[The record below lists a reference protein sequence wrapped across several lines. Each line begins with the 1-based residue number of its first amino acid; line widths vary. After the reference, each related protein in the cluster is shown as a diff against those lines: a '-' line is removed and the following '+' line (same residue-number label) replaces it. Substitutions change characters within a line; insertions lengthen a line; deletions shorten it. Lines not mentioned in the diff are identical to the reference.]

1 MTAETTGSAKTPH
14 VIEPGSLDTSISR
27 QLNSDEP
34 NGQPPASKRI
44 GTVSLALMIIA
55 ASAPLTVLAGGV
67 SSNYAVTGLLGVP
80 LSFLILGVVLA
91 LFAVGY
97 AALSARVRTAG
108 AFYAYVARGLGRVTG
123 VSAAWVALLAYNA
136 MQVGIYGMFGFAS
149 ADTFNALFS
158 IDVPWWVYA
167 LAGWVIVGILGVNS
181 VDLSAKV
188 LGILVVIE
196 FIIVIIYDIFA
207 VVDAPAGLS
216 ADGFQLGDFFAP
228 GVGAVLAFSMAA
240 FMGFESGSVY
250 VEEVKDP
257 ENTVRRAT
265 FGAVI
270 AVAIFYAISAW
281 AMIMAL
287 TPENTVAEAGEQ
299 GPGVVFSLLGAHVP
313 NFLVVFAQVMFVT
326 SLIAALISFHNVV
339 ARYLR
344 TLAREGAM
352 PKFLAISLGRGQA
365 PALGSICQSSIALAV
380 LIVFAIAGSGS
391 EDPVMFPV
399 LTLFTWLTNLGSFGL
414 IALMAVTSFAAMAYL
429 GTNARDLSMWTRFV
443 APLLAGLSLSGI
455 VVLILANFSFLV
467 GISETSPLNWI
478 LPGLVVLAA
487 LFGGIW
493 AAWLRSAR
501 PERYLKLGGGEAAEF
516 EWRTSTQE

>member
-1 MTAETTGSAKTPH
+1 MTAETTGSATAAPAQNNPAQQS
-14 VIEPGSLDTSISR
+14 VR
-27 QLNSDEP
+27 
-34 NGQPPASKRI
+34 PPASKRI
-44 GTVSLALMIIA
+44 GTFSLALMIIA

-67 SSNYAVTGLLGVP
+67 SSNYGVTGLLGVP
-80 LSFLILGVVLA
+80 LSFLILGVILA

-149 ADTFNALFS
+149 ADTFNALFG

-167 LAGWVIVGILGVNS
+167 LAGWVLVGILGVNS

-188 LGILVVIE
+188 LGVLVVIE
-196 FIIVIIYDIFA
+196 FIIVFAYDFFA
-207 VVDAPAGLS
+207 VIDAPSGLS
-216 ADGFQLGDFFAP
+216 ADGFMLGDLFAP

-270 AVAIFYAISAW
+270 AVAIFYAVSAW

-287 TPENTVAEAGEQ
+287 TPEKTVAEAGEQ
-299 GPGVVFSLLGAHVP
+299 GPGVVFSLFSAHIP
-313 NFLVVFAQVMFVT
+313 NSLVVFAQVMFVT

-391 EDPVMFPV
+391 EDPIMFPV
-399 LTLFTWLTNLGSFGL
+399 VTLFTWLTNVGSFGL
-414 IALMAVTSFAAMAYL
+414 IALMALTSFAAMAYL
-429 GTNARDLSMWTRFV
+429 GTNAPEASMWTRFV
-443 APLLAGLSLSGI
+443 APLLAGLSLSGV
-455 VVLILANFSFLV
+455 VVLIITNFSFLV

-493 AAWLRSAR
+493 AAWLRSAH
-501 PERYLKLGGGEAAEF
+501 PDRYLKLGGGEAAEL
-516 EWRTSTQE
+516 EWEPAERN